1 MGARLNLDRPLR
13 DGRAALR
20 LNLYRNYRRVSINLP
35 IRLRKSE
42 WDNRRQRVR
51 ASVPGATEINARL
64 REIVAMAEAALLDP
78 APLPE
83 IARKLKAQLGLLHQE
98 RDLIA
103 LLDAWIE
110 SKRPRL
116 RPNTLKVL
124 RRLRLHLEAFAGGRT
139 VADVGP
145 SFLADFQRHLIEQDQ
160 SPKTINRTVRH
171 ARAFLR
177 WLQKEGLIETIPDV
191 EPLPEGHREPIFLTP
206 QELAALA
213 RADLSDMPQG
223 ARDAREVFLFMAFT
237 GVRISDARQLMRPN
251 GWDQVN
257 LEEGVWHLLETKT
270 GRWLRWPL
278 IPQAVRIL
286 RKRLEAGAPTP
297 LPKITEQAINR
308 RIKEAAARAGITAQV
323 RLPDGRCL
331 PKCEALTTHAARR
344 TFISTVAAA
353 AGVAPLLRLTHTDL
367 GTLEA
372 YVGAGDEHRRR
383 AIEAAFNK
391 LDL

>member
-1 MGARLNLDRPLR
+1 
-13 DGRAALR
+13 
-20 LNLYRNYRRVSINLP
+20 
-35 IRLRKSE
+35 
-42 WDNRRQRVR
+42 VR

>member
-139 VADVGP
+139 VADAGP

>member
-20 LNLYRNYRRVSINLP
+20 LNLYRDYGRVSINLP
-35 IRLRKSE
+35 IRLKKAE
-42 WDNRRQRVR
+42 WDGRRQRVR
-51 ASVPGATEINARL
+51 ASVPMATELNARL
-64 REIVAMAEAALLDP
+64 REILALAEAELLDP

-83 IARKLKAQLGLLHQE
+83 IARRIKLKLGLLRRE
-98 RDLIA
+98 RDLLT

-124 RRLRLHLEAFAGGRT
+124 GRLRLHLSAFAQGRT
-139 VADVGP
+139 VDDVGP
-145 SFLADFQRHLIEQDQ
+145 SFLADFQRYLQQQGHA
-160 SPKTINRTVRH
+160 PKTINRTVRH

-177 WLQKEGLIETIPDV
+177 WLEQQGLLEKVPDV
-191 EPLPEGHREPIFLTP
+191 APLPEGRREPIFLTLD
-206 QELAALA
+206 ELAALA
-213 RADLSDMPQG
+213 RANLSDMPQG
-223 ARDAREVFLFMAFT
+223 ARDARTVFLFMALT
-237 GVRISDARQLMRPN
+237 GVRISDAQQLMRPES
-251 GWDQVN
+251 WDRLD
-257 LEEGVWHLLETKT
+257 LEAGVWHLLETKT

-278 IPQAVRIL
+278 IPQAVRML
-286 RKRLEAGAPTP
+286 QRRREAGAPTP
-297 LPKITEQAINR
+297 LPKIAEQVINR
-308 RIKEAAARAGITAQV
+308 RIKEVAARAGITATV
-323 RLPDGRCL
+323 RLPSGEEV
-331 PKCEALTTHAARR
+331 PKCEVLTSHCARR

-383 AIEAAFNK
+383 AIEEAFNK
-391 LDL
+391 LEL

>member
-64 REIVAMAEAALLDP
+64 REIVVMAEAALLDP

>member
-51 ASVPGATEINARL
+51 ASVPMATELNARL
-64 REIVAMAEAALLDP
+64 REILAMAEAALLDP